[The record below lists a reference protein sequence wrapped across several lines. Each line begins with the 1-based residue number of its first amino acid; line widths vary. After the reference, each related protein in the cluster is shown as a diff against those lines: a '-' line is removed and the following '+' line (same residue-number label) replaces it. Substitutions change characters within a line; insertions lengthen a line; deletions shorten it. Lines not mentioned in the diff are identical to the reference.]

1 MNELKIINDYV
12 EGVVSIGSI
21 ITYRIVMHEKRGDT
35 YVKIVDEERTGEVV
49 EINNGFFRV
58 ITDIEYLPEV
68 EYVDF
73 NFVLEIGPSRQ
84 DILADLKPKL
94 SIMSLLDW
102 RKKS

>member
-1 MNELKIINDYV
+1 MNEIRIINNDV
-12 EGVVSIGSI
+12 EGIVTIGSI
-21 ITYRIVMHEKRGDT
+21 ITYRIVLHEKQGDT

-49 EINNGFFRV
+49 EIRNGFFRIV
-58 ITDIEYLPEV
+58 TDVEYLPEV

-84 DILADLKPKL
+84 DILADLKPRP

>member
-1 MNELKIINDYV
+1 MNEIKIINNDV
-12 EGVVSIGSI
+12 EGIVTIGSI
-21 ITYRIVMHEKRGDT
+21 ITYRIVLHEKQGDT
-35 YVKIVDEERTGEVV
+35 YVKIVDEVRKGEVV
-49 EINNGFFRV
+49 EIRNGFFRIV
-58 ITDIEYLPEV
+58 TDVEYLPEV

>member
-1 MNELKIINDYV
+1 MKEIKIINDYV

-49 EINNGFFRV
+49 EIDNGFFRV
-58 ITDIEYLPEV
+58 IADIEYFPEV

>member
-1 MNELKIINDYV
+1 MKEIKIINNDV
-12 EGVVSIGSI
+12 EGIVTIGSI
-21 ITYRIVMHEKRGDT
+21 ITYRIVLHEKQGDT

-49 EINNGFFRV
+49 EIRNGFFRIV
-58 ITDIEYLPEV
+58 TDVEYLPEV